1 MVSRRR
7 DPRTTTRTA
16 GRHDDATEPSILQ
29 VYNRRSTSTMNVSRS
44 PRDLVAVG
52 GRSLFVA
59 CLAAAFAIT
68 SAPAQQQGQTDQ
80 SQQQANS
87 PRAELQ
93 QIVEQLQPLEQQ
105 AIQENESLMTRAQE
119 LQGTINE
126 AMRDENAEF
135 MDRFEELQ
143 QELQQA
149 QENQDSEQM
158 QQLMGEWQQAQVTF
172 QEVRAEV
179 MRRDEI
185 SEQVESFADDI
196 EAQIIEIDPEAEEL
210 IERRDSLVEE
220 IESQQDTSS
229 NGGDGGGGGG

>member
-1 MVSRRR
+1 M
-7 DPRTTTRTA
+7 TRTA
-16 GRHDDATEPSILQ
+16 GRHDATEHSILQ
-29 VYNRRSTSTMNVSRS
+29 AYNRRSTSTMNDSQS
-44 PRDLVAVG
+44 LRDMVANG
-52 GRSLFVA
+52 GRSLLVA

-68 SAPAQQQGQTDQ
+68 SAPAQEQGQTDQ
-80 SQQQANS
+80 SQQEATT

-93 QIVEQLQPLEQQ
+93 QIVQQLQPLEQQ
-105 AIQENESLMTRAQE
+105 AIQQDESLMTRAEE
-119 LQGTINE
+119 LQGTIDE
-126 AMRDENAEF
+126 AMRGEDAEF

-158 QQLMGEWQQAQVTF
+158 QQLMGEWQQAQTTF
-172 QEVRAEV
+172 QEIRAEV
-179 MRRDEI
+179 MRRDDI

-229 NGGDGGGGGG
+229 DGGEGSGGGG